1 MRFQLVLLT
10 LFLTLPLLACPDQPD
25 DSAPPVVDEICDDA
39 IDNDGDGATDCD
51 DSECANLFVCKNPPV
66 DAGPAHDAGPASD
79 ATIAPADGGQSIP
92 ADGGNGG
99 SGPGDTGAALGDE
112 ICDDEIDNDGDLLL
126 DCADPDCYGVG
137 DCPGEQ
143 EICDDEIDND
153 ENGQID
159 CDDEQCTDDPACGG
173 LAPRAFCRE
182 TVVCLSTCE
191 DENCQQACLA
201 AGGEGSNN
209 LAQALVACAVENEC
223 GDDLACVI
231 DHCPTEVAACDQ
243 DLPV

>member
-1 MRFQLVLLT
+1 MH
-10 LFLTLPLLACPDQPD
+10 QPEP
-25 DSAPPVVDEICDDA
+25 APPVVDEICDDE

-66 DAGPAHDAGPASD
+66 DAGPAHDAGLTSD
-79 ATIAPADGGQSIP
+79 ATTTPGDAGQLIP
-92 ADGGNGG
+92 TDDAGTIGP
-99 SGPGDTGAALGDE
+99 GPGDDDAGTVLGDE
-112 ICDDEIDNDGDLLL
+112 ICDDEMDNDGDLLI

-159 CDDEQCTDDPACGG
+159 CDDEQCVDDPACGG
-173 LAPRAFCRE
+173 APPSPACNE
-182 TVVCLSTCE
+182 IMMCLSMCQ

-201 AGGEGSNN
+201 SGDEGSNR
-209 LAQALVACAVENEC
+209 LAQALVACAVQNQC
-223 GDDLACVI
+223 GADLACAME
-231 DHCPTEVAACDQ
+231 HCPDEVTACDQ
-243 DLPV
+243 DLPG